1 MRLTFFRA
9 FILRKITLLFL
20 DGVYFAIMKV
30 NVAIAMAYDLTL
42 HGDLAFTLSNLWMIL
57 MLKMM
62 LNTNSKFGFHANT
75 LAHVFTHTSVS
86 SHFAKCYVIFFSF
99 FITSLLRHH
108 YIILIP
114 TFSADRPDLALRHP
128 YSGAWSSPPTNRD
141 EAVSHRS
148 HQNNWNLMWVQHCR
162 RCRYHEGTG
171 YAPPEVMWCATEI
184 DQLIDCPGVWPA
196 LNTGKLCHFHDASR
210 IVFLIT

>member
-1 MRLTFFRA
+1 MDDSDAEDDAEHEFEVRIPRQHFGARVYTYISEFPFREV
-9 FILRKITLLFL
+9 LRNFL
-20 DGVYFAIMKV
+20 
-30 NVAIAMAYDLTL
+30 
-42 HGDLAFTLSNLWMIL
+42 
-57 MLKMM
+57 
-62 LNTNSKFGFHANT
+62 
-75 LAHVFTHTSVS
+75 
-86 SHFAKCYVIFFSF
+86 SF

-162 RCRYHEGTG
+162 RGRYHEGTG

-196 LNTGKLCHFHDASR
+196 LNTGKPCHFHDASR
-210 IVFLIT
+210 IVFLLRNC